1 MSLRRMVDAS
11 YPPATV
17 AEWQSLRNATGASI
31 FAAYVPGWGEP
42 YRAATVQEV
51 QSAVQAGCE
60 ILPILVP
67 APETMTKYG
76 LTEQSA
82 RVGLAFAQRFMQ
94 ACGLVGKVVALDVEA
109 NWSSDNVTECEDVV
123 KAFNGAASSSGL
135 QMCIYGSPS
144 FLTQLARVAP
154 STYVWVASWVSTQ
167 PDSVTSIPGLPDGLW
182 QYEQRAWQW
191 SGGTNIAGFNI
202 DRSVVAFSGLWA
214 GGPAA
219 TGKPGTTPT
228 PAPTP
233 TPSPQP
239 SPAPTP
245 APTPIPLP
253 DPKPSPL
260 PPSPIPVLVHD
271 RTPEQGAWLAS
282 VVAYLEQVL
291 AELKGFLA

>member
-11 YPPATV
+11 YPPTTPSAWT
-17 AEWQSLRNATGASI
+17 ALREATGASI

-42 YRAATVQEV
+42 YRAATIAEV
-51 QSAVQAGCE
+51 QAAVQAGYE
-60 ILPILVP
+60 ILPVLVP
-67 APETMTKYG
+67 TPETMTKYG

-109 NWSSDNVTECEDVV
+109 NWSSDNLAECEDVV

-135 QMCIYGSPS
+135 QVCIYGSPS

-167 PDSVTSIPGLPDGLW
+167 PDSVASIPGLPDYLW
-182 QYEQRAWQW
+182 QYDQRAWQW

-202 DRSVVAFSGLWA
+202 DRSVVAFSGLWS

-219 TGKPGTTPT
+219 TGKPGT
-228 PAPTP
+228 

-271 RTPEQGAWLAS
+271 RTPQQGAWLAS
-282 VVAYLEQVL
+282 VVSYLEQVL
-291 AELKGFLA
+291 NELKGFLA

>member
-11 YPPATV
+11 YPPTTV

-42 YRAATVQEV
+42 YRAATVAEV
-51 QSAVQAGCE
+51 QAAVQAGCE
-60 ILPILVP
+60 ILPVLVP
-67 APETMTKYG
+67 TPDTMTKYG

-94 ACGLVGKVVALDVEA
+94 ACGLVGTVVALDVEA

-191 SGGTNIAGFNI
+191 SGGTELAGFNV
-202 DRSVVAFSGLWA
+202 DRSVVAFSGLW
-214 GGPAA
+214 
-219 TGKPGTTPT
+219 TPGTAPTPTPT
-228 PAPTP
+228 PAP
-233 TPSPQP
+233 SPQP
-239 SPAPTP
+239 PQVHPSHTAGSTP
-245 APTPIPLP
+245 APLSGPLQ
-253 DPKPSPL
+253 
-260 PPSPIPVLVHD
+260 PPALPVLVHD

-282 VVAYLEQVL
+282 VVTYLEKVL
-291 AELKGFLA
+291 ADLRGFLA